1 MCVYSTH
8 RVIEKLMLFYREN
21 EKMKKY
27 NIINY
32 RLKASVKPID
42 VLRELEQLLKKH
54 NATYLENLLNLEVL
68 VIEIEYGGK
77 LHSNRRQRNAILTI
91 LKHHPEL
98 NAFFEDK
105 KQDSEDGFTK
115 EVLTIRNYSEQ
126 SLLSCGNADFSLIK
140 QIAEKIPKPYSVN
153 RLEIIFN
160 GIGFEK
166 TITQHCVMKPSHSG
180 FDSPV
185 GNYISYSREKYG
197 DEKHSYIQFSA
208 NDESLESMRSLFFD
222 FSEAIAGKYEGTE
235 YHE

>member
-42 VLRELEQLLKKH
+42 VLRELEQLLKKY

-68 VIEIEYGGK
+68 IIEIEYSGK
-77 LHSNRRQRNAILTI
+77 LHSNRQRNAILTI

>member
-68 VIEIEYGGK
+68 IIEIEYSGK
-77 LHSNRRQRNAILTI
+77 LHSNRQRNAILTI

-98 NAFFEDK
+98 NVFFEDK

>member
-1 MCVYSTH
+1 
-8 RVIEKLMLFYREN
+8 
-21 EKMKKY
+21 MKKY

-68 VIEIEYGGK
+68 FIEIEYSGK

-105 KQDSEDGFTK
+105 KQDSEVGFTK

-197 DEKHSYIQFSA
+197 DEKHSYIHFSA